1 MAKYPL
7 WIGIP
12 RNSRARYFESF
23 TREVLLEDPENE
35 EADRFLW
42 RPSTKAMSVYVT
54 HIFSGAPAERVDKFN
69 LQFGERRLART
80 EKMKLNRWIK
90 TLLRKNTLNVSWVL
104 TNSHDCIFQLFAI
117 IHLYNI
123 TEIVAKN
130 WN

>member
-80 EKMKLNRWIK
+80 EKMKLNR
-90 TLLRKNTLNVSWVL
+90 
-104 TNSHDCIFQLFAI
+104 
-117 IHLYNI
+117 
-123 TEIVAKN
+123 
-130 WN
+130 